1 VNTPSKALV
10 PSPEDFAANYIT
22 VFSALMLVEA
32 DTFDAWLEYCER
44 LPKEY
49 QGVFAMNIVT
59 TNKRD
64 LAHSNRAF
72 IKWATTNE
80 WMI

>member
-1 VNTPSKALV
+1 
-10 PSPEDFAANYIT
+10 
-22 VFSALMLVEA
+22 VEA

-49 QGVFAMNIVT
+49 QGVFAMNVVT
-59 TNKRD
+59 TNKRSI
-64 LAHSNRAF
+64 AHNNRAF
-72 IKWATTNE
+72 IKWATTNQ